1 METILGAD
9 RFRSAMPDTPDH
21 VPISSLTGVAGAP
34 GPAGGTS
41 RRAARTRTEIQW
53 RHHPTGGPSLTQG
66 APERS
71 QTTSISLEAE
81 SALAPKNVT
90 VNVQNP

>member
-1 METILGAD
+1 MATILGAD
-9 RFRSAMPDTPDH
+9 RFRSAIADAPDH

-41 RRAARTRTEIQW
+41 RRARVRTEIQW

-66 APERS
+66 APEQS
-71 QTTSISLEAE
+71 PTTSISLEAE
-81 SALAPKNVT
+81 STQAPKNAT
-90 VNVQNP
+90 VSVQIP

>member
-9 RFRSAMPDTPDH
+9 RFRSAMPDAPDH
-21 VPISSLTGVAGAP
+21 VPIRSMTGVAGAP

-41 RRAARTRTEIQW
+41 RRARVRTEIQR